1 MLEDTARHMW
11 MCHHGGAGLPETRT
25 LAKSKTK
32 GKLLKRDKERAV
44 VLSHHLVASP
54 VHLLSFSF
62 ALKDVKIIPKDL
74 LTLCY
79 TVRIECFLNFS
90 VQK

>member
-11 MCHHGGAGLPETRT
+11 MCHHGGAGLPEIRT

-54 VHLLSFSF
+54 VHLVSLSF
-62 ALKDVKIIPKDL
+62 ALKHVKLIL
-74 LTLCY
+74 LPQIDKNLKFY
-79 TVRIECFLNFS
+79 
-90 VQK
+90 